1 MRSAERVAAIVPAA
15 SRERV
20 VPALE
25 LPSHLLVSR
34 PASRHKHHVE
44 ACQSKDRDRQDRD
57 ESHQPHRHDWLSLAK
72 TILAV
77 QYVQQRESEYA
88 QHVDRKGDQEEEEE
102 TIVPTTDA
110 VRHPTVKTKI
120 I

>member
-1 MRSAERVAAIVPAA
+1 M
-15 SRERV
+15 
-20 VPALE
+20 
-25 LPSHLLVSR
+25 
-34 PASRHKHHVE
+34 E

-77 QYVQQRESEYA
+77 QYIEQRESEYA

-102 TIVPTTDA
+102 TIVSTTDA
-110 VRHPTVKTKI
+110 VRHPTVKTRIIEITFGERKI
-120 I
+120 VSQLTGNDGRMSKRSKMKS